1 MFLALLVLSLTA
13 YAVQG
18 VLVGHIARSH
28 DLLWV
33 ATVRGLSLAVVMA
46 PLALLVPAE
55 AWSAAPALLP
65 WLGFSCLLA
74 LLANLFQTYA
84 MRHLPM
90 AIANACCQGLSALF
104 TLGLEVAWTGG
115 LPPLDQLACV
125 AGILAG
131 VGWLGWITA
140 RDAPVLVTARP
151 LRGVVACIAFG
162 ACMAG
167 ALIPLGMVSRG
178 VDPMFAAWAWEG
190 GIGLVGLLFAGVRAA
205 LVRGAPRI
213 PWRVAGSVAL
223 RSSPTLVGTGA
234 YTWATT
240 MGSLAVAGG
249 VLSMMMVG
257 TAITARLLYGERLR
271 AMQWWAIAATCAA
284 LLALGVVQWL
294 AGR

>member
-55 AWSAAPALLP
+55 AWAQAPAVLP
-65 WLGFSCLLA
+65 WLAGSCLLA

-115 LPPLDQLACV
+115 LPPADQLACV
-125 AGILAG
+125 GGILAG
-131 VGWLGWITA
+131 VGALGWLTA
-140 RDAPVLVTARP
+140 RDAPVLPAAHP
-151 LRGVVACIAFG
+151 LRGVIACIAFG

-167 ALIPLGMVSRG
+167 ALIPLGMVSRE
-178 VDPMFAAWAWEG
+178 VHPMFAAWAWEG
-190 GIGLVGLLFAGVRAA
+190 GIGLVGLLIAGARAGA
-205 LVRGAPRI
+205 MRAAPRI
-213 PWRVAGSVAL
+213 PWRVAGQVAL
-223 RSSPTLVGTGA
+223 RASPTFIGTGA

-271 AMQWWAIAATCAA
+271 PAQWWAIVATCAA
-284 LLALGVVQWL
+284 LLALGLVQWRTG
-294 AGR
+294 A